1 MFRSSAP
8 LPAGARP
15 DVAEAAAR
23 SKFADR
29 LCIGVRD
36 ACTADQRREAERRAS
51 LPLEL
56 EEAAP

>member
-23 SKFADR
+23 TKFADR
-29 LCIGVRD
+29 LCLGARA
-36 ACTADQRREAERRAS
+36 ACSAHPRRAPAPRAS